1 MKGRDELS
9 TDPSATSPLPVKH
22 SFGRLNA
29 DNINRRRTIMAADDL
44 GFDPNALRDKYR
56 AERDKRLRAD
66 ASEQY
71 VEIAGQF
78 AHYLEDPYVQP
89 IERTALSE
97 DVEVVVVG
105 GGFGGLLA
113 GARLR
118 EAGVEDIRLIEKGG
132 DFGGTWYW
140 NRYPG
145 AACDIESYIY
155 LPLLEEVG
163 YMPVEKYSRAPEIL
177 RHSRAIGE
185 KFDLYKGALFQTE
198 VTEMRWD
205 EGLSRWIV
213 KTNRGDAL
221 NARFVVM
228 ANGPLHRPKL
238 PGIPGVEGFKGHSFH
253 TSRWDYGYTGGDS
266 NGGLTG
272 LKDKRVAIIG
282 TGATAVQC
290 IPHLGEWAKELFV
303 FQRTPSS
310 IDVRAN
316 RPTDPDWAAS
326 LEPGWQQERMDNFNV
341 LVSGGF
347 ADKDLV
353 NDGWTDIIG
362 NILLL
367 ARKKAEAGEQVE
379 NPAELMQLADFKK
392 MEQVRA
398 RVDSVVQDASAAEA
412 LKPWYNQ
419 FCKRPC
425 FHDEYLPTFNRENV
439 HLIDTAGKGVERIT
453 ENAIVVDGK
462 AYEVDCLIYATGFEV
477 GTDYT
482 RRSGYELYGRGGQTL
497 TDKWKAGAE
506 TLHGVLSRG
515 FPNCFIVSNVQSGF
529 SANFPHM
536 INEQSKHIAYLVT
549 SAQER
554 QARTVEPSKEA
565 EQAWVDT
572 IVKLAIMREAFLKEC
587 TPGYYN
593 NEGQPEAM
601 TVKNGSY
608 GAGPVAFTK
617 VLEDWRAEG
626 SLKGLELT
634 P

>member
-1 MKGRDELS
+1 
-9 TDPSATSPLPVKH
+9 
-22 SFGRLNA
+22 
-29 DNINRRRTIMAADDL
+29 MAADDL
-44 GFDPNALRDKYR
+44 GFDPDALREKYR

-71 VEIAGQF
+71 VEIAGKF

-89 IERTALSE
+89 IERAPIDE
-97 DVEVVVVG
+97 AVEVVVIG
-105 GGFGGLLA
+105 GGFGGQLA
-113 GARLR
+113 AARLR
-118 EAGVEDIRLIEKGG
+118 EAGVQDIRIIEKGG

-163 YMPVEKYSRAPEIL
+163 YLPVEKYSRAPEIL

-185 KFDLYKGALFQTE
+185 RFDLYKGALFQTE
-198 VTEMRWD
+198 VKELRWD
-205 EGLSRWIV
+205 EAASRWTV
-213 KTNRGDAL
+213 STNRGDAL
-221 NARFVVM
+221 RARFVVM

-238 PGIPGVEGFKGHSFH
+238 PGIPGVESFKGHSFH
-253 TSRWDYGYTGGDS
+253 TSRWDYEYTGGDS

-272 LKDKRVAIIG
+272 LKDKRIGIIG

-290 IPHLGEWAKELFV
+290 VPHLGEWAKELYV

-310 IDVRAN
+310 IDVRNN
-316 RPTDPDWAAS
+316 RPTDPEWAAS
-326 LEPGWQQERMDNFNV
+326 LQPGWQQERMDNFNV

-367 ARKKAEAGEQVE
+367 ARKKAEAGEKVE

-398 RVDSVVQDASAAEA
+398 RVDAMVEDPAKAEA

-425 FHDEYLPTFNRENV
+425 FHDEYLTTFNRPNV
-439 HLIDTAGKGVERIT
+439 HLIDTKGRGVERIT
-453 ENAIVVDGK
+453 ETAIVVDGK
-462 AYEVDCLIYATGFEV
+462 EYEVDCLIYATGFEV

-497 TDKWKAGAE
+497 TDKWRNGAE

-536 INEQSKHIAYLVT
+536 INEQSKHIAYLVK
-549 SAQER
+549 SAMER
-554 QARTVEPSKEA
+554 QARVVEPSEEA

-572 IVKLAIMREAFLKEC
+572 IVKLAVMREQFLKEC

-593 NEGQPEAM
+593 NEGKPEAM
-601 TVKNGSY
+601 TAKNGSY